1 MPELFAKW
9 EAAMKDFRSVGIG
22 QDIMGTIFVW
32 GEGGFTNTDD
42 DQSNQKNGIKRDDNQ
57 LHWDY
62 KAQHIGML
70 KSEDGQTLVWRREFG
85 SMPKVQS
92 KKNSA
97 GSKRV

>member
-42 DQSNQKNGIKRDDNQ
+42 DQSNQRKCD
-57 LHWDY
+57 
-62 KAQHIGML
+62 KAG
-70 KSEDGQTLVWRREFG
+70 
-85 SMPKVQS
+85 
-92 KKNSA
+92 
-97 GSKRV
+97 

>member
-42 DQSNQKNGIKRDDNQ
+42 DQSNQKKMGSSGMITS
-57 LHWDY
+57 Y
-62 KAQHIGML
+62 IGTTRPNI
-70 KSEDGQTLVWRREFG
+70 SGC
-85 SMPKVQS
+85 
-92 KKNSA
+92 
-97 GSKRV
+97 